1 MNMFEDIEK
10 QKKDLPKIKSL
21 TNEVQKYD
29 LNIYQKFGALIV
41 IIAVILGIILG
52 NSYNTCTP
60 SITYGSENCISQ
72 FDFSLMLEV
81 WFAGLVMGFLFF
93 GMGHIVYLLNDIS
106 NKLGK

>member
-1 MNMFEDIEK
+1 MDMFEDIEK

-29 LNIYQKFGALIV
+29 LNIYQKFGLLIV
-41 IIAVILGIILG
+41 IISIVVGIILG

-81 WFAGLVMGFLFF
+81 WFGGIMIGFLFF

-106 NKLGK
+106 NKLKK

>member
-1 MNMFEDIEK
+1 MDMFEEIEK

-29 LNIYQKFGALIV
+29 LNIYQKFGVLIV
-41 IIAVILGIILG
+41 FIAIVVGIILG

-81 WFAGLVMGFLFF
+81 WFAGIMTGFVFF

>member
-1 MNMFEDIEK
+1 MFEDIEK

-21 TNEVQKYD
+21 TKEVQKYD
-29 LNIYQKFGALIV
+29 LNIYQKFGMLIV
-41 IIAVILGIILG
+41 VIAIILGIILG

-81 WFAGLVMGFLFF
+81 WFAGLIMGFLFF

>member
-29 LNIYQKFGALIV
+29 LNIYQKFGALI
-41 IIAVILGIILG
+41 IIISIIIGIILG

-81 WFAGLVMGFLFF
+81 WFVGTMMGVLFF
-93 GMGHIVYLLNDIS
+93 GLGHIVYLLNDIS
-106 NKLGK
+106 SKLKK